1 MKISY
6 AITVCNELIEIHHL
20 ISHLLKHKR
29 KQDEIVVVYDSING
43 SREVEEFLRFRSV
56 NDEFK
61 WYPYAFDNNFADLKN
76 YLTALC
82 NRDYIFQ
89 IDADEIPH
97 ETLMENLPEILSS
110 NDIEVILVPR
120 VNTVDGLTDEHIQKW
135 GWRVNQEGWV
145 NWPDYQW
152 RIYKKDYPKIKWDG
166 KVHEKIIGYSTYT
179 WLPED
184 ISLSLQHHKTI
195 QKQEK
200 QNNLYNA
207 I

>member
-6 AITVCNELIEIHHL
+6 AITVCNELIEIQLL
-20 ISHLLKHKR
+20 ISHLLKYKR
-29 KQDEIVVVYDSING
+29 KQDEIVVVYDVVNG
-43 SREVEEFLRFRSV
+43 SWEVEEFLRSHSIKGEFR
-56 NDEFK
+56 
-61 WYPYAFDNNFADLKN
+61 WYPYSFDNNFADLKN
-76 YLTALC
+76 YMTKLC
-82 NRDYIFQ
+82 NGDFIFN

-97 ETLMENLPEILSS
+97 EFLIQNLPEILSL

-120 VNTVDGLTDEHIQKW
+120 VNTVDGLTDEHVQKW

-152 RIYKKDYPKIKWDG
+152 RIYKKDHPKIKWDG

-200 QNNLYNA
+200 QNNLYDK

>member
-6 AITVCNELIEIHHL
+6 AITVCNEFVEIQRL
-20 ISHLLKHKR
+20 VSHLLKYKR
-29 KQDEIVVVYDSING
+29 KQDEIVIVYDIING
-43 SREVEEFLRFRSV
+43 SKGVEEFLQTHSV
-56 NDEFK
+56 NNEFR
-61 WYPYAFDNNFADLKN
+61 WYPYSFNNNFAELKN

-82 NRDYIFQ
+82 SGNYIFQ
-89 IDADEIPH
+89 IDADEIPNIS
-97 ETLMENLPEILSS
+97 LMECLPEILST
-110 NDIEVILVPR
+110 NNVDVILVPR

-135 GWRVNQEGWV
+135 GWRVNSEGWV

-152 RIYKKDYPKIKWDG
+152 RIYKKDYPKIQWEG